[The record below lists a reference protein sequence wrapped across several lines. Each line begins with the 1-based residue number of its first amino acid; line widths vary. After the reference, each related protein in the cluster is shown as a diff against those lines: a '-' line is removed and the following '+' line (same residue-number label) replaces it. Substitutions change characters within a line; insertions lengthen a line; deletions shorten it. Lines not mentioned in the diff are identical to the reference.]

1 MHLIAWSLLLIA
13 GLVPAI
19 GAAPLN
25 ARASI
30 RETAAGPQ
38 AMASSP
44 NNGMKFSP
52 SPGGESEAR
61 GAKPV
66 GVRAKAPFA
75 CDRLIETS
83 EASALTLPSPAGRG
97 FNSSTALSSPSGI
110 EATLNLAQDL
120 LQRNR
125 TSREPAEAER
135 VRGLIRQ
142 ALASSPLN
150 AQAWTLSAW
159 DEMNRHRFRTALDAA
174 ERAHRLAAPTAL
186 SLGLQAD
193 ALVELGRYREAVA
206 VTQQMVDRFP
216 GLPAVSR
223 AAHLRWLHGDAD
235 GAIALLEPALRAP
248 PTGSEP
254 HAWALLQKTEIEL
267 NGGRIEPA
275 ERSLQRAETLFPGKP
290 EATALRAR
298 LLEARGDGHRALL
311 QWQDSLAGYPSPDS
325 AVAAWR
331 LARRIGDGAA
341 AQRLERLL
349 EGLAQLDARGDP
361 LFRRSLA
368 EYYAIKEPA
377 GSRAESLARQE
388 LAQRPDIYGH
398 GLLAFVLRQSGQ
410 AAQAGR
416 HARLALRLGTPD
428 PRLRHWAAGTDSD
441 TIATARQ
448 LAGRLP

>member
-1 MHLIAWSLLLIA
+1 MTGPLHLLAWSLLLIA
-13 GLVPAI
+13 GLAPAV

-25 ARASI
+25 ERAST
-30 RETAAGPQ
+30 RETG
-38 AMASSP
+38 
-44 NNGMKFSP
+44 
-52 SPGGESEAR
+52 AR
-61 GAKPV
+61 P
-66 GVRAKAPFA
+66 RAP
-75 CDRLIETS
+75 TV
-83 EASALTLPSPAGRG
+83 T
-97 FNSSTALSSPSGI
+97 GI
-110 EATLNLAQDL
+110 EPTLNLARDL

-135 VRGLIRQ
+135 VRVLIRQ
-142 ALASSPLN
+142 ALVSSPLN

-159 DEMNRHRFRTALDAA
+159 DEMNRHSFRTALDAV

-206 VTQQMVDRFP
+206 ATQQLLDHFP
-216 GLPAVSR
+216 GLPALCR

-248 PTGSEP
+248 PTGSKS
-254 HAWALLQKTEIEL
+254 HAWALLQKAEVEL
-267 NGGRIEPA
+267 NAGRIEPA

-290 EATALRAR
+290 EAKALRAR
-298 LLEARGDGHRALL
+298 LLEARGDGHRALQ

-331 LARRIGDGAA
+331 LARRIGDSEA
-341 AQRLERLL
+341 AQRLDRLL
-349 EGLAQLDARGDP
+349 EGLARLDSRGDP

-368 EYYAIKEPA
+368 EYYAIKDPA
-377 GSRAESLARQE
+377 SGRAETLARQE

-398 GLLAFVLRQSGQ
+398 ALLAFVLRQSGKIVE
-410 AAQAGR
+410 ADH

-428 PRLRHWAAGTDSD
+428 RRLRHWAAGADSD
-441 TIATARQ
+441 ATPPAPRQ
-448 LAGRLP
+448 LAARLP